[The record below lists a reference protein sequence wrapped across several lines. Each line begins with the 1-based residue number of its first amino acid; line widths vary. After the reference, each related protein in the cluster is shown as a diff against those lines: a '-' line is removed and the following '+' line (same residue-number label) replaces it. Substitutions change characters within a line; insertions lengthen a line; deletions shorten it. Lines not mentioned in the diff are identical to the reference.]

1 MEVTINQEIQRLRVR
16 QGNEY
21 RLAATFECCVF
32 IIEIGY

>member
-1 MEVTINQEIQRLRVR
+1 MEVTIHQEIQLLRVR

-21 RLAATFECCVF
+21 RLAAIIECCVF